1 MVLESILT
9 SVFCVCIGEVGSEKV
24 EVVFCPKDAA
34 ILTIWGSQVR
44 GGFFTPFLLG

>member
-1 MVLESILT
+1 MQQLT
-9 SVFCVCIGEVGSEKV
+9 SHFRVCIGGEGSEEV